1 MDSNKIKKG
10 LGRGLS
16 SLIGETK
23 VDIQKNKISISDIVP
38 NRYQPRKIFDED
50 NLNDLT
56 QSIKERGI
64 LQPII
69 VRKSNDDNSKF
80 EIIAGE
86 RRWLAAQRANLHE
99 VPVVITEADDLKSL
113 EFAIVENVQR
123 HDLNPLEEAQ
133 GYKRLIDEFSYDQE
147 KVSKF
152 IGKSRSHITN
162 SLRILTLPIEV
173 IKLIEAQKLTAG
185 HAKILV
191 GLENASFVANKIIEK
206 KLSVRQAENFVKIF
220 KNKRQR
226 PNKSKDANIKDLEL
240 SVSDKV
246 GLNVVIQNNK
256 NNKGKV
262 TFEYKDLDQL
272 NKILDIIKSN
282 Y

>member
-38 NRYQPRKIFDED
+38 NKYQPRKIFDED

-162 SLRILTLPIEV
+162 SLRILTLPVEV

-246 GLNVVIQNNK
+246 GLNVIIQNKK

-272 NKILDIIKSN
+272 NKILDIFKS
-282 Y
+282 YY

>member
-1 MDSNKIKKG
+1 MDKIKKG

-23 VDIQKNKISISDIVP
+23 AEVQKNQLAVSDLTP
-38 NRYQPRKIFDED
+38 NRYQPRKNFDEQ
-50 NLNDLT
+50 NLEDLT
-56 QSIKERGI
+56 NSIKERGVI
-64 LQPII
+64 QPII
-69 VRKSNDDNSKF
+69 VRKSNDENSKF

-86 RRWLAAQRANLHE
+86 RRWLAAQRAGIHN

-123 HDLNPLEEAQ
+123 HDLNPLEEAE
-133 GYKRLIDEFSYDQE
+133 GYKRLIDEFSYDQA

-152 IGKSRSHITN
+152 IGKSRSYITN
-162 SLRILTLPIEV
+162 SLRILTLPVEV
-173 IKLIEAQKLTAG
+173 IKLMATQKLTAG

-206 KLSVRQAENFVKIF
+206 KLSVRQAEKFVQLF
-220 KNKRQR
+220 KKKGQ
-226 PNKSKDANIKDLEL
+226 KSKTTKDTNIIALEL
-240 SVSDKV
+240 SVSNKI
-246 GLNVVIQNNK
+246 GLNVEIQNNMR
-256 NNKGKV
+256 NKGKIS
-262 TFEYKDLDQL
+262 FEYKDLDQL
-272 NKILDIIKSN
+272 NKIIDIIKSN

>member
-23 VDIQKNKISISDIVP
+23 VNIQKNKISISDIHP
-38 NRYQPRKIFDED
+38 NKYQPRKIFDED

-69 VRKSNDDNSKF
+69 VRKSSDDNSKF

-86 RRWLAAQRANLHE
+86 RRWLAAQRANLPE

-162 SLRILTLPIEV
+162 SLRILTLPLEV
-173 IKLIEAQKLTAG
+173 IKLIETQKLTAG

-220 KNKRQR
+220 KNKKQR
-226 PNKSKDANIKDLEL
+226 PDNVKDVNIKDLEL

-246 GLNVVIQNNK
+246 GLNVNIQNKK
-256 NNKGKV
+256 NNKGRI

-272 NKILDIIKSN
+272 NKIVDIIKSN

>member
-1 MDSNKIKKG
+1 MDKIKKG

-23 VDIQKNKISISDIVP
+23 IESQKNQLSISDLIP
-38 NRYQPRKIFDED
+38 NKYQPRKIFDED
-50 NLNDLT
+50 NLIDLT
-56 QSIKERGI
+56 NSIKERGM

-69 VRKSNDDNSKF
+69 VRKSSNDNSKF

-86 RRWLAAQRANLHE
+86 RRWLAAQRAGLHN

-113 EFAIVENVQR
+113 EFAIVENIQR

-133 GYKRLIDEFSYDQE
+133 GYKKLIDEFSYDQD

-152 IGKSRSHITN
+152 IGKSRSYITN
-162 SLRILTLPIEV
+162 SLRILSLPIDV
-173 IKLIEAQKLTAG
+173 IKLIETQKLTAG

-191 GLENASFVANKIIEK
+191 GLENATFVANKIIEK
-206 KLSVRQAENFVKIF
+206 KLSVRQAENFVKIY
-220 KNKRQR
+220 KTKKGKTNL
-226 PNKSKDANIKDLEL
+226 KDTNIKELEMSISYKLGL
-240 SVSDKV
+240 SVNISNK
-246 GLNVVIQNNK
+246 K
-256 NNKGKV
+256 NNKGKI

-272 NKILDIIKSN
+272 NRIIDILKTN

>member
-1 MDSNKIKKG
+1 MDKIKKG

-16 SLIGETK
+16 SLMGEAK
-23 VDIQKNKISISDIVP
+23 VEPKNNQLQISDLVP
-38 NRYQPRKIFDED
+38 NKYQPRKIFDED
-50 NLNDLT
+50 NLIDLT
-56 QSIKERGI
+56 NSIKERGMI
-64 LQPII
+64 QPII
-69 VRKSNDDNSKF
+69 VRKSNDNEGKF

-86 RRWLAAQRANLHE
+86 RRWLAAQKAGLHN

-133 GYKRLIDEFSYDQE
+133 GYRRLIDEFNYDQE

-162 SLRILTLPIEV
+162 SLRLLTLPDDI
-173 IKLIEAQKLTAG
+173 IKLIETQKLTAG

-191 GLENASFVANKIIEK
+191 GLENASFVANKIILN
-206 KLSVRQAENFVKIF
+206 KLSVRQAENFVKF
-220 KNKRQR
+220 FRKSSG
-226 PNKSKDANIKDLEL
+226 KSKITKDTNIVALEL
-240 SVSDKV
+240 SITNKI
-246 GLNVVIQNNK
+246 GLNVEIK
-256 NNKGKV
+256 NNKRNKGKIS
-262 TFEYKDLDQL
+262 FEYKGLDQL
-272 NKILDIIKSN
+272 NKIVDIIKSN

>member
-1 MDSNKIKKG
+1 MDSNRIKKG

-23 VDIQKNKISISDIVP
+23 VNIQKNKISISDIVP
-38 NRYQPRKIFDED
+38 NKYQPRKIFDED
-50 NLNDLT
+50 NLNDLSN
-56 QSIKERGI
+56 SIKERGI

-86 RRWLAAQRANLHE
+86 RRWLAAQRVGFHE
-99 VPVVITEADDLKSL
+99 VPVVVTEADDLKSL
-113 EFAIVENVQR
+113 EFSIVENVQR
-123 HDLNPLEEAQ
+123 HDLNALEEAQ
-133 GYKRLIDEFSYDQE
+133 GYRRLIDEFSYDQQR
-147 KVSKF
+147 VSKF

-162 SLRILTLPIEV
+162 SLRILTLPAEV

-220 KNKRQR
+220 KNKRQT
-226 PNKSKDANIKDLEL
+226 PDKTKDANIKDLEL
-240 SVSDKV
+240 SVSNKV
-246 GLNVVIQNNK
+246 GLNIIIQNKK
-256 NNKGKV
+256 NNKGKII
-262 TFEYKDLDQL
+262 FEYKDLDQL
-272 NKILDIIKSN
+272 NKIVDIIKSN